1 MKYKIIYKTNEFYF
15 EAEASN
21 EQERKEAVKGLIYAV
36 KDLTDSNL
44 LNPNT
49 ERVPILDQKQEI
61 QNPQL
66 NSLGNNQN
74 TERVPILDQKQGIQE
89 QPVIEYASE
98 GQKKYMAKL
107 GIEFDETTTKIEA
120 IDLINGYKIAHGIP
134 VGKRI

>member
-49 ERVPILDQKQEI
+49 ERVPILDQKQ
-61 QNPQL
+61 
-66 NSLGNNQN
+66 
-74 TERVPILDQKQGIQE
+74 GIQE
-89 QPVIEYASE
+89 QPVVEYASE